1 MDIQTL
7 RSEIKAWE
15 RAYAEKHGRKP
26 TPKEVKADPIA
37 KKYHLYNKIKKAES
51 AGTGPSTPKRASKSH
66 SSLNYKPV
74 SFSVKTPEKQI
85 GRPGRKSV
93 SKQPHGDVSGPSHP
107 SLSFSKAPAL
117 SRTPQKQLQET
128 PKAATPKPSPS
139 VPLGPTPSIHGK
151 VVSLLDGLDG
161 TPVKEFATPG
171 NISTPVKVVS
181 ILTET
186 PTNKPASELNDEFTT
201 PAYLNRIT
209 VDVSPFEKRLS
220 FAERIRQSVVESP
233 IKQMSPDKEP
243 SPVKQ
248 TEEEFDDDED
258 AWRELEGLPPKPQ
271 PESKS
276 VEAAFNG
283 EEPDELDEIMGS
295 VEVHNPYDEPV
306 QNDLEWVHEVALEGE
321 SALSAPI
328 YKEGVVKKRKH
339 QTQKRT
345 TKKGIV
351 RVETDQQKKAKVDND
366 NFSTKNKLNTGF
378 KVNMGQKQWSSR
390 FKK

>member
-37 KKYHLYNKIKKAES
+37 KKYHLYNKIKKSES
-51 AGTGPSTPKRASKSH
+51 GGPTTPKRASKSL

-85 GRPGRKSV
+85 SKRRKSV
-93 SKQPHGDVSGPSHP
+93 SKQQADVSSSSHP
-107 SLSFSKAPAL
+107 SFSFAKPAL
-117 SRTPQKQLQET
+117 SRTPQKPELET
-128 PKAATPKPSPS
+128 PKAEPQPSPD
-139 VPLGPTPSIHGK
+139 VPLGPTPSIHGR
-151 VVSLLDGLDG
+151 VVSLLEGLDG
-161 TPVKEFATPG
+161 TPVKEIATPG
-171 NISTPVKVVS
+171 NLSTPVKAVAIV
-181 ILTET
+181 TET
-186 PTNKPASELNDEFTT
+186 PTNKSALDEFQT
-201 PAYLNRIT
+201 PAYLSRIA

-233 IKQMSPDKEP
+233 IMSPEKEP
-243 SPVKQ
+243 SPTKQ
-248 TEEEFDDDED
+248 VEDYDEDED

-271 PESKS
+271 EV
-276 VEAAFNG
+276 VEATPFDG

-295 VEVHNPYDEPV
+295 VQVHNPYDEPV
-306 QNDLEWVHEVALEGE
+306 QDDLEWVHEAALEGE
-321 SALSAPI
+321 TALSAPI
-328 YKEGVVKKRKH
+328 YKEGGVKTRKH

-345 TKKGIV
+345 TRKAIV
-351 RVETDQQKKAKVDND
+351 RVESELHKKPTKVDND
-366 NFSTKNKLNTGF
+366 NFSTTNRLNTGF
-378 KVNMGQKQWSSR
+378 KVNLAQKQWASR